1 MTTISIKPVT
11 VSPSNVTPPLVANAA
26 QVSNVV
32 LQLGES
38 ASAYVCL
45 GVSGEEESFTLLTRS
60 TVPMTDT
67 QYAKWGADDDYAV
80 NCFLLNAN
88 LERA

>member
-1 MTTISIKPVT
+1 MTTVAIKPVT
-11 VSPSNVTPPLVANAA
+11 VSPSNVTPPVIANAV
-26 QVSNVV
+26 QITNVD
-32 LQLGES
+32 LQLGKS

-45 GVSGEEESFTLLTRS
+45 GVLGESESFTLLTRS
-60 TVPMTDT
+60 TVAMTDA